1 MDKDSIFKIII
12 KRKDEEM
19 KFLLIFID
27 MLRPNLLNVYDN
39 KNRENRIDKQLK
51 MWGGYSI
58 YEQLYACA
66 RYTEK

>member
-1 MDKDSIFKIII
+1 
-12 KRKDEEM
+12 M

>member
-27 MLRPNLLNVYDN
+27 MLRPNLLNIYDN
-39 KNRENRIDKQLK
+39 KNKENRIDRQLK

-58 YEQLYACA
+58 YGLLYAGA
-66 RYTEK
+66 RYTKK